1 MSLKV
6 FNVIESVDGEIL
18 NTNPFIVKHSDN
30 EIEVKKEAEKL
41 FIALINE
48 HTIPVTLDEKSEK
61 YWLDKK
67 VYTNHNYKL
76 QIVFGF
82 SKN

>member
-18 NTNPFIVKHSDN
+18 NTNPFIVKDSDN

-41 FIALINE
+41 FIALIN
-48 HTIPVTLDEKSEK
+48 
-61 YWLDKK
+61 
-67 VYTNHNYKL
+67 
-76 QIVFGF
+76 
-82 SKN
+82 